1 MGPLRFQKL
10 WDSGIGL
17 SAWLVRLS
25 VTDGDVPAVAS
36 EPLQPVIVQDL
47 KDRLFGRD
55 GCHIIELGNAPPR
68 LATVF

>member
-1 MGPLRFQKL
+1 MGRLRFQKL

-25 VTDGDVPAVAS
+25 VKDVDLSAVAS
-36 EPLQPVIVQDL
+36 ESLQPVIVQEL

-55 GCHIIELGNAPPR
+55 GCHIIELGKPR
-68 LATVF
+68 PV